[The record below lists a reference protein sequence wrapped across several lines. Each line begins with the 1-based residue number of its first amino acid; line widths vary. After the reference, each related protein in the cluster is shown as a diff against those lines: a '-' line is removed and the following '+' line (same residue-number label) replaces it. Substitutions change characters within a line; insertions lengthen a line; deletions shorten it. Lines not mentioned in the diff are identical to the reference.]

1 MRETKD
7 RGCRLALLLAA
18 TLVSGLA
25 ARAFAG
31 MIEGDGKGKAANNCL
46 VELSVQVSPLPAGPK
61 MTCDDC
67 DAGCDLDQTPD
78 GVCTLQVAL
87 CVNQTNDSGC
97 TPVELKKAIGKV
109 MGVKGLKML
118 PAPSSLAGDPSCGAF
133 ASNFQLKL
141 GGKKKNRPKTAVV
154 VLTGISTGK
163 RKARRVDTDHFV
175 LTCKPHPAGTDC
187 PLPPTVTTTTIPVV
201 CGDGTREGDEECDD
215 GNLVDGDGCDSNC
228 TRTRCGNGIKTGTEA
243 CDPPCGSGCPQGQ
256 VCTNSCTCETTTA
269 CACGTPDP
277 PTMLQFTSKIGS
289 GTCGMM
295 KDDGGNVLPD
305 VCAGGSFAGQPCT
318 TTSDCTGGICSQGR
332 FTCGGLYFGGGG
344 VSVPLPSVVPDMSS
358 ALSKVTACTNNC
370 TLTLGATTQA
380 DTGSDRTC
388 TSAGCKFGPPLP
400 VTNPPQ
406 AQLSTCIIN
415 EVAQD
420 AAGVGDC
427 RTGETSA
434 LSVPLN
440 SKIFLTGNLL
450 AFRCRGGPRAGEP
463 CTGVADTACAPGT
476 CEDDSVARCRG
487 GTNAGNTCLQD
498 SECPGGKCAVPIR
511 PCPICNPET
520 GKCNGGPNNGLAC
533 TPADSASLGD
543 AYPTTHDCPPP
554 PEKFLGTLPIAFQ
567 LTTGTASRTA
577 VDNLP
582 AQSNMFCGFCRHPG
596 TLAFAKGMCTG
607 GINANHPCT
616 FDTHCPGG
624 TCTPTQGV
632 KCSRCVGG
640 PNDDGACA
648 SDADCPSGTCPSPGN
663 SNCREAC
670 NGGTNPGAACE
681 VPNCG
686 SGGTCSAGGTCTGGP
701 SDGALCCAGGGTCLG
716 SFTSCQ
722 QHTSGA
728 FGQVARTVEATG
740 TGAGPGADRR
750 KHDATLVSVF
760 CIPPTFDNAVDAAAD
775 LPATGVVSLPGK
787 AQLLPTPP

>member
-1 MRETKD
+1 
-7 RGCRLALLLAA
+7 RLALLLAA

-61 MTCDDC
+61 MTCNDC

-187 PLPPTVTTTTIPVV
+187 PPPPTVTTTTIPVV
-201 CGDGTREGDEECDD
+201 CGDGPREGDEE
-215 GNLVDGDGCDSNC
+215 
-228 TRTRCGNGIKTGTEA
+228 
-243 CDPPCGSGCPQGQ
+243 
-256 VCTNSCTCETTTA
+256 
-269 CACGTPDP
+269 
-277 PTMLQFTSKIGS
+277 
-289 GTCGMM
+289 

-450 AFRCRGGPRAGEP
+450 AFRCRGGTRAGEP

-476 CEDDSVARCRG
+476 CEDDRVARRW
-487 GTNAGNTCLQD
+487 
-498 SECPGGKCAVPIR
+498 
-511 PCPICNPET
+511 
-520 GKCNGGPNNGLAC
+520 
-533 TPADSASLGD
+533 
-543 AYPTTHDCPPP
+543 
-554 PEKFLGTLPIAFQ
+554 
-567 LTTGTASRTA
+567 
-577 VDNLP
+577 
-582 AQSNMFCGFCRHPG
+582 
-596 TLAFAKGMCTG
+596 
-607 GINANHPCT
+607 
-616 FDTHCPGG
+616 
-624 TCTPTQGV
+624 
-632 KCSRCVGG
+632 
-640 PNDDGACA
+640 
-648 SDADCPSGTCPSPGN
+648 
-663 SNCREAC
+663 
-670 NGGTNPGAACE
+670 
-681 VPNCG
+681 
-686 SGGTCSAGGTCTGGP
+686 
-701 SDGALCCAGGGTCLG
+701 
-716 SFTSCQ
+716 
-722 QHTSGA
+722 
-728 FGQVARTVEATG
+728 
-740 TGAGPGADRR
+740 
-750 KHDATLVSVF
+750 
-760 CIPPTFDNAVDAAAD
+760 
-775 LPATGVVSLPGK
+775 
-787 AQLLPTPP
+787 

>member
-163 RKARRVDTDHFV
+163 RRARRVDTDHFV

-256 VCTNSCTCETTTA
+256 VCTNSCTCETTPA

-277 PTMLQFTSKIGS
+277 PAMLQFTSKIGS

-318 TTSDCTGGICSQGR
+318 TTSDCTGGICSTGT
-332 FTCGGLYFGGGG
+332 FVCGGLYFGGGG
-344 VSVPLPSVVPDMSS
+344 VSVPLPSVVPDMST
-358 ALSKVTACTNNC
+358 AMSKVTSCTNTCLALGGSTAAEAGGNTCSGGANHHNACTTNTDCPGGKCN
-370 TLTLGATTQA
+370 LLH
-380 DTGSDRTC
+380 C
-388 TSAGCKFGPPLP
+388 TSANCLFGPPLP

-406 AQLSTCIIN
+406 AQLSTCIVNRI
-415 EVAQD
+415 ARD
-420 AAGVGDC
+420 ATGTASCG
-427 RTGETSA
+427 TGETSA

-440 SKIFLTGNLL
+440 SDI
-450 AFRCRGGPRAGEP
+450 
-463 CTGVADTACAPGT
+463 
-476 CEDDSVARCRG
+476 
-487 GTNAGNTCLQD
+487 
-498 SECPGGKCAVPIR
+498 
-511 PCPICNPET
+511 
-520 GKCNGGPNNGLAC
+520 
-533 TPADSASLGD
+533 
-543 AYPTTHDCPPP
+543 Y
-554 PEKFLGTLPIAFQ
+554 
-567 LTTGTASRTA
+567 
-577 VDNLP
+577 
-582 AQSNMFCGFCRHPG
+582 
-596 TLAFAKGMCTG
+596 
-607 GINANHPCT
+607 
-616 FDTHCPGG
+616 
-624 TCTPTQGV
+624 
-632 KCSRCVGG
+632 
-640 PNDDGACA
+640 
-648 SDADCPSGTCPSPGN
+648 
-663 SNCREAC
+663 
-670 NGGTNPGAACE
+670 
-681 VPNCG
+681 
-686 SGGTCSAGGTCTGGP
+686 
-701 SDGALCCAGGGTCLG
+701 
-716 SFTSCQ
+716 
-722 QHTSGA
+722 
-728 FGQVARTVEATG
+728 
-740 TGAGPGADRR
+740 
-750 KHDATLVSVF
+750 
-760 CIPPTFDNAVDAAAD
+760 
-775 LPATGVVSLPGK
+775 
-787 AQLLPTPP
+787 